1 MTERTN
7 EDVSARRVIG
17 PSAASVLGERERA
30 YPVVFQVVIDAVDT
44 LELAEFYRHLLG
56 LEYRD
61 GDAPSPDG
69 PMPEWIMLVRDGRRV
84 LTVQRA
90 RHLPR
95 PTWPSDAV
103 PQQVHL
109 DLTVSTL
116 EELHRQRDRALALGA
131 RLLEDRTQ
139 GPDEPLY
146 VFADPA
152 GHPLCIFV
160 AAQETHGRPL
170 GG

>member
-1 MTERTN
+1 MSAHGTRT
-7 EDVSARRVIG
+7 G
-17 PSAASVLGERERA
+17 PSVAPTGETGEEPEQA
-30 YPVVFQVVIDAVDT
+30 YPVLFHVVIDAVDT

-61 GDAPSPDG
+61 GEAPSPDG
-69 PMPEWIMLVRDGRRV
+69 PMPEWLMLVRGNRRV

-90 RHLPR
+90 ERLPR

-103 PQQVHL
+103 PQQLHL
-109 DLTVSTL
+109 DVTVPTL

-160 AAQETHGRPL
+160 AREETHGRPL